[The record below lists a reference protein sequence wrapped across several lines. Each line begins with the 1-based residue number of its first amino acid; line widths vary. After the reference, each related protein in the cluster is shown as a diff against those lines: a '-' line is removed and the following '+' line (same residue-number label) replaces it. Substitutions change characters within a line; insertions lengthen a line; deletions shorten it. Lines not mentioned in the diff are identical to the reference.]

1 MFSPTSIGQDPAD
14 VNGETEEGELG
25 VVVGCDGEEH
35 LVLFLSFLYRRVGL
49 G

>member
-1 MFSPTSIGQDPAD
+1 MSIEQDPAD
-14 VNGETEEGELG
+14 IDGETEEGELG
-25 VVVGCDGEEH
+25 VVVGCDEEED